1 MEMKTKI
8 DPGTLKWL
16 LEKDE
21 ERPGVRYFALKE
33 ILGLPEDS
41 QEVREALAANMLS
54 GPVPVILA
62 NQQPEGYWAKPGSGY
77 GPKYQSTVWQII
89 FLADL
94 GADPQNEQVRRGCEY
109 LIRHTLSPNG
119 TFSTGGGDKYELF
132 CLAGNLIYAL
142 ISLGFGD
149 DPRILNAVEW
159 NANTILKGA
168 YPGCYSQENFICAI
182 NESKPCAWGAT
193 KIIKAFL
200 KIPEEQRSLA
210 VRQALKAGETFFMSC
225 DPAKADYPY
234 TNSVNPIWFNLH
246 YPSGYWSDIL
256 EVTSLLV
263 DLGYAHDPFLYNA
276 LELILQKQDK
286 SGLWPMEQNKL
297 MSKMWTNIDRQ
308 GKPSKWITLR
318 VLRML
323 NKIDPIH
330 QYL

>member
-1 MEMKTKI
+1 MEIKNKI
-8 DPGTLKWL
+8 NPDSLKWL

-21 ERPGVRYFALKE
+21 EQPGVRYFTLKE
-33 ILGLPEDS
+33 ILGQPAESKEVQEAQAENMRCGPIPE
-41 QEVREALAANMLS
+41 
-54 GPVPVILA
+54 ILA
-62 NQQPEGYWAKPGSGY
+62 NQQPEGYWVKPGSGY

-109 LIRHTLSPNG
+109 LLQYNLSPNG
-119 TFSTGGGDKYELF
+119 TFSTGGTEKYELF
-132 CLAGNLIYAL
+132 CLNGNLIYAL

-149 DPRILNAVEW
+149 DPRLQKAVEW
-159 NANTILKGA
+159 NTEAILKGA
-168 YPGCYSQENFICAI
+168 YPGCDSQKNFVCSI
-182 NESKPCAWGAT
+182 NESKPCAWGAA

-200 KIPEEQRSLA
+200 KIPVEKRSLA
-210 VRQALKAGETFFMSC
+210 VSKALQAGEEFFLSC

-234 TNSVNPIWFNLH
+234 TEKVNPIWFNFY

-263 DLGYAHDPFLYNA
+263 DLGHAHDPFLYNA
-276 LELILQKQDK
+276 IEVILQKQNE
-286 SGLWPMEQNKL
+286 SGKWLMEQNKL
-297 MSKMWTNIDRQ
+297 MYKMWTNIERQ

-323 NKIDPIH
+323 NNIESII
-330 QYL
+330 